1 MHNPC
6 PYDLVI
12 GLDRSDAKAELRV
25 PHVCLSHEDPI
36 ARSGTIQGPVR
47 RRQLRTWR
55 LTEAPQ
61 HVPEVLRPK
70 TSVTA
75 GKKRGAIKFAI

>member
-36 ARSGTIQGPVR
+36 ARSGTIQ
-47 RRQLRTWR
+47 
-55 LTEAPQ
+55 
-61 HVPEVLRPK
+61 
-70 TSVTA
+70 
-75 GKKRGAIKFAI
+75 

>member
-1 MHNPC
+1 MQSPIHPPHAPMHNPC

-36 ARSGTIQGPVR
+36 ARSGTIQ
-47 RRQLRTWR
+47 
-55 LTEAPQ
+55 
-61 HVPEVLRPK
+61 
-70 TSVTA
+70 
-75 GKKRGAIKFAI
+75 